1 MKYKSYT
8 TSILAVTLMAA
19 VAALAPAAR
28 GDARTDL
35 LKQVG
40 IDQHIGAQVPGDVKF
55 KDEEGRTVSLDQ
67 YFKGDRPIVLSLVYF
82 KCPMLCTTVLNELN
96 VSMNTMP
103 QGYDIGR
110 TYDVLTISFNPEDTW
125 ELAAQKRHTY
135 IRQYGR
141 ETAEQGWHFLT
152 GDQASIDAVTKAVG
166 FRYVRDPEP
175 YRVGG
180 NYGAGGAL
188 VGRADQSVGTGSQF
202 IHAGGIVV
210 LTPSGKVSKY
220 FYGIN
225 YAPKDLRLALTE
237 AKQEKSGSLADAVLL
252 FCFHY
257 DEHTGKYTVAILR
270 IMRAMAALLLV
281 VIGFFWT
288 RSIIRERRAIAAAKG
303 FHPAV
308 PPGLG

>member
-1 MKYKSYT
+1 MKYKPYP
-8 TSILAVTLMAA
+8 TSILVISLMA
-19 VAALAPAAR
+19 VATFASAAR

-35 LKQVG
+35 LKKVG
-40 IDQHIGAQVPGDVKF
+40 IDQHIGAQIPADLKF
-55 KDEEGRTVSLDQ
+55 TNEEGQTVTLGQ
-67 YFKGDRPIVLSLVYF
+67 YFKGDRPMVLSLVYF
-82 KCPMLCTTVLNELN
+82 RCPMLCTTVLNELN

-103 QGYDIGR
+103 PGYDIGR
-110 TYDVLTISFNPEDTW
+110 EYDVLTVSFNPEDTW
-125 ELAAQKRHTY
+125 QLAADKRHNY

-141 ETAEQGWHFLT
+141 PTAEQGWHFLT
-152 GDQASIDAVTKAVG
+152 GDQASIDALTKAVG
-166 FRYVRDPEP
+166 FRYVRDPSP
-175 YRVGG
+175 YRGGG
-180 NYGAGGAL
+180 NYGAAGAFINRPQD
-188 VGRADQSVGTGSQF
+188 GVGTGSQF
-202 IHAGGIVV
+202 IHAGGIMV

-237 AKQEKSGSLADAVLL
+237 AKQEKSGSLTDAVLL

-257 DEHTGKYTVAILR
+257 DEHTGKYTVAVMRILR
-270 IMRAMAALLLV
+270 VFGALLLV

-288 RSIIRERRAIAAAKG
+288 RAVLRERRAAAAAKG